1 MSYRDPKQTIDN
13 TIGIVSQGITNFL
26 RKTTKDIQ
34 TFAANK
40 AAQDEA
46 YRKNIEK
53 KIYSSEEQLRTGYL
67 KQMHEL
73 DQMDPQTKDEKSF
86 NSQAKALLKNQYETT
101 SAKVDEM
108 MKEGRSAGNIKDVIS
123 EDILWQKGFY
133 DVMSA
138 FYTISPEYDK
148 MMENA
153 GGVDGPIDVT
163 NAQTNIAL
171 FNYMKLLKDDV
182 EGNVGKFNLFS
193 APGKEAY
200 ITIGEDP
207 SNPDSILNINGI
219 VKEMLKVI
227 KKAQKANLAIDPHLK
242 NFVICPK
249 GKISYVDFCPPYGTE
264 YNKKVINSVHND
276 YQELVKKNLEFFN
289 AEALGYH
296 FAGDLLKENKNYEAA
311 MPELYKTLCEEE
323 IIDDS
328 ISYEEFL
335 SRAKE
340 IKEVELE
347 RARKGIFLI

>member
-1 MSYRDPKQTIDN
+1 MTEEIKLSKYSMTQSEFRIISENNINYIIKEIVPTTLRADEIEWLHQTTLN
-13 TIGIVSQGITNFL
+13 
-26 RKTTKDIQ
+26 
-34 TFAANK
+34 
-40 AAQDEA
+40 
-46 YRKNIEK
+46 YIEK
-53 KIYSSEEQLRTGYL
+53 LNNAEIPLPR
-67 KQMHEL
+67 
-73 DQMDPQTKDEKSF
+73 
-86 NSQAKALLKNQYETT
+86 
-101 SAKVDEM
+101 
-108 MKEGRSAGNIKDVIS
+108 IKDNYLEGKKIFFTC
-123 EDILWQKGFY
+123 EHKGNNL
-133 DVMSA
+133 VQH
-138 FYTISPEYDK
+138 IK
-148 MMENA
+148 ENN
-153 GGVDGPIDVT
+153 DE
-163 NAQTNIAL
+163 L
-171 FNYMKLLKDDV
+171 F
-182 EGNVGKFNLFS
+182 
-193 APGKEAY
+193 
-200 ITIGEDP
+200 GENMFP
-207 SNPDSILNINGI
+207 L